1 MKGYGNPFLAIQ
13 YHLYEYPLYTYCSH
27 SEDSLN
33 VLIIGFREY
42 GQRFLDACL
51 QNGQMQNKKLNVTV
65 ILDDKADKEAYLS
78 ERPGLSNFFDFDGSL
93 SGNNDN
99 YGNISF
105 KIYCIERNDQSA
117 SVDALQTIMCEQY
130 DLKRPHYVFVALG
143 NDVLNRPAAHACR
156 TAVEVFEMS
165 CVISY
170 ICEDSVTTTEQIP
183 YLYPLFINADIEQL
197 PSYSDIERM
206 AFNTHLVWEKNLNVD
221 YGSVRAEFRKKYN
234 HNSCIS
240 SVLSLKYKLYS
251 IGIDLEATGFIEAA
265 KKFGEV
271 LSDKSNRGLKNEL
284 IWIEHRRWVTEKL
297 CLGWRRIDNLEDC
310 ATGIT
315 KDDKR
320 KRHVCIVR
328 SRPDQKLATEYSS
341 NANYEKW
348 DKA

>member
-143 NDVLNRPAAHACR
+143 NDVLNRAAAHACR

-183 YLYPLFINADIEQL
+183 YLYPLFINADIE
-197 PSYSDIERM
+197 
-206 AFNTHLVWEKNLNVD
+206 
-221 YGSVRAEFRKKYN
+221 
-234 HNSCIS
+234 
-240 SVLSLKYKLYS
+240 
-251 IGIDLEATGFIEAA
+251 
-265 KKFGEV
+265 
-271 LSDKSNRGLKNEL
+271 
-284 IWIEHRRWVTEKL
+284 
-297 CLGWRRIDNLEDC
+297 
-310 ATGIT
+310 
-315 KDDKR
+315 
-320 KRHVCIVR
+320 
-328 SRPDQKLATEYSS
+328 
-341 NANYEKW
+341 
-348 DKA
+348 